1 MAYSISNQV
10 AFQKKKRN
18 KDILITILFYLT
30 TLLLPSLA
38 IGKISFS
45 EDNPIHIFQGI
56 TFKPEESPTIPVFI
70 LTVLIR
76 SLLLFFLFHLRKNTK
91 RMSKLGLSLF
101 CLFLVYRLVSLFYFP
116 YGKLDFV
123 VHPQNGA
130 SDVTLLFP
138 GLSIYDR
145 ISEFVYESLFALY
158 FLFAFNYAKEL
169 PSLADKFLL
178 VILKAFI
185 ALGVWTRLYS
195 IAFERSQVI
204 ESIKRII
211 HADFS
216 FFCSVSS
223 FTSNKNVAGFF
234 VLVCSFSCLLLFSR
248 RPSYIYRIIY
258 FLTIPYT
265 VILQSR
271 TPLILLLICGFLFG
285 LLYPFFNFKKNKGY
299 SVAFIIITALVL
311 IVLISTYIIKADQIN
326 KRIHAF
332 FEKGTIG
339 SRFALI
345 STSFDLFYHRE
356 IYLLTGLGKRPF
368 AYLIGAYRSAIAL
381 NDAVYHTSHNAF
393 LDILFTQGV
402 LSLILALALSVYLLV
417 LCFKIGK
424 QNKWMSFTRILI
436 YLSCLVYSFMEPRGL
451 FLREGNIVFFIF
463 LNLLPIFFLSNQ
475 TNRNK
480 KILTEGL

>member
-1 MAYSISNQV
+1 MVYSISNQI
-10 AFQKKKRN
+10 ALQKKKRN
-18 KDILITILFYLT
+18 KDILITILFYVT
-30 TLLLPSLA
+30 TLLIPSLA

-45 EDNPIHIFQGI
+45 EDNPSSIFQA
-56 TFKPEESPTIPVFI
+56 FNPEESPAIPVFI

-101 CLFLVYRLVSLFYFP
+101 CLFLVYRLVSLLYFP

-138 GLSIYDR
+138 GFSIYDR
-145 ISEFVYESLFALY
+145 IADFVYESLFALY

-178 VILKAFI
+178 VILKVFI
-185 ALGVWTRLYS
+185 ALGVLIRLYS
-195 IAFERSQVI
+195 IAFERPQII

-216 FFCSVSS
+216 FFGDVCS
-223 FTSNKNVAGFF
+223 FTSHKNVAGFF
-234 VLVCSFSCLLLFSR
+234 VLVCSLSCLLLFSR

-285 LLYPFFNFKKNKGY
+285 LLYPFFNFKKDKGY

-311 IVLISTYIIKADQIN
+311 IVLISTYIIKADAIN

-332 FEKGTIG
+332 FEKGTVG
-339 SRFALI
+339 SRFTLI

-368 AYLIGAYRSAIAL
+368 AYLIGAYRKAIAL

-393 LDILFTQGV
+393 LDILFTQGA
-402 LSLILALALSVYLLV
+402 LSLLLALALSVYLLV

-424 QNKWMSFTRILI
+424 QNRWMSFTRILI
-436 YLSCLVYSFMEPRGL
+436 YLSCLVYSFIEPKGL

-463 LNLLPIFFLSNQ
+463 LNLVPIFFLSNQ

>member
-1 MAYSISNQV
+1 M
-10 AFQKKKRN
+10 
-18 KDILITILFYLT
+18 
-30 TLLLPSLA
+30 
-38 IGKISFS
+38 
-45 EDNPIHIFQGI
+45 
-56 TFKPEESPTIPVFI
+56 
-70 LTVLIR
+70 
-76 SLLLFFLFHLRKNTK
+76 
-91 RMSKLGLSLF
+91 
-101 CLFLVYRLVSLFYFP
+101 
-116 YGKLDFV
+116 
-123 VHPQNGA
+123 
-130 SDVTLLFP
+130 
-138 GLSIYDR
+138 
-145 ISEFVYESLFALY
+145 
-158 FLFAFNYAKEL
+158 
-169 PSLADKFLL
+169 
-178 VILKAFI
+178 
-185 ALGVWTRLYS
+185 
-195 IAFERSQVI
+195 
-204 ESIKRII
+204 
-211 HADFS
+211 
-216 FFCSVSS
+216 
-223 FTSNKNVAGFF
+223 
-234 VLVCSFSCLLLFSR
+234 
-248 RPSYIYRIIY
+248 
-258 FLTIPYT
+258 
-265 VILQSR
+265 
-271 TPLILLLICGFLFG
+271 ICGFLFG

-332 FEKGTIG
+332 FEKGTVG

-402 LSLILALALSVYLLV
+402 LSLLLALALSVYLLV

>member
-18 KDILITILFYLT
+18 KDILITILFYVT

-45 EDNPIHIFQGI
+45 EDNPSSIFQA
-56 TFKPEESPTIPVFI
+56 FNPEESPTIPVFI

-91 RMSKLGLSLF
+91 RMSRLGLSIF
-101 CLFLVYRLVSLFYFP
+101 CLFLVYRLVSLLYFP

-145 ISEFVYESLFALY
+145 IAEFVYESLFALY

-178 VILKAFI
+178 VILKVFI
-185 ALGVWTRLYS
+185 ALGVFTRLYS
-195 IAFERSQVI
+195 IAFERPQII

-211 HADFS
+211 NADFS
-216 FFCSVSS
+216 FFDDVRS
-223 FTSNKNVAGFF
+223 FTSHKNVAGFF

-299 SVAFIIITALVL
+299 SIAFIIITALVL
-311 IVLISTYIIKADQIN
+311 IVLISTYLIKADQIN

-332 FEKGTIG
+332 FEKGTVG
-339 SRFALI
+339 SRFTLI
-345 STSFDLFYHRE
+345 TTSFDLFYHRE

-368 AYLIGAYRSAIAL
+368 AYLIGAYRRAIAL
-381 NDAVYHTSHNAF
+381 NDLAYHTSHNAF
-393 LDILFTQGV
+393 LDILFTQGA
-402 LSLILALALSVYLLV
+402 LSLLLALALSVYLLV

-424 QNKWMSFTRILI
+424 QNRWMSFTRILI
-436 YLSCLVYSFMEPRGL
+436 YLSCLVFSSMEPKGL
-451 FLREGNIVFFIF
+451 FTREGNIVFFIF

-480 KILTEGL
+480 KILTEDL

>member
-10 AFQKKKRN
+10 ALQKKKRN
-18 KDILITILFYLT
+18 KDILITILFYVT
-30 TLLLPSLA
+30 TLLLPSLV

-45 EDNPIHIFQGI
+45 EDNPSSIFQA
-56 TFKPEESPTIPVFI
+56 FNPEESPAIPVFI

-101 CLFLVYRLVSLFYFP
+101 CLFLVYRLVSLLSFP

-169 PSLADKFLL
+169 PSLANKFLL

-185 ALGVWTRLYS
+185 ALGVLTRLYS
-195 IAFERSQVI
+195 IAFERPQII

-216 FFCSVSS
+216 FFGDVRS
-223 FTSNKNVAGFF
+223 FTSHKNVAGFF
-234 VLVCSFSCLLLFSR
+234 VLVCSLSCLLLFSR

-311 IVLISTYIIKADQIN
+311 IVLISTYIIKADAIN

-332 FEKGTIG
+332 FEKGTVG
-339 SRFALI
+339 SRFTLI

-368 AYLIGAYRSAIAL
+368 SYLIGAYRSAIAL
-381 NDAVYHTSHNAF
+381 NDSAYHTSHNAF
-393 LDILFTQGV
+393 LDILFTQGA
-402 LSLILALALSVYLLV
+402 LSLLLVLALSVYLLV

-424 QNKWMSFTRILI
+424 QNRWMSFTRILI
-436 YLSCLVYSFMEPRGL
+436 FLSCLVFSSMEPKGL

-475 TNRNK
+475 ANRNK

>member
-1 MAYSISNQV
+1 MVYSISNQI
-10 AFQKKKRN
+10 ALQKKKRN
-18 KDILITILFYLT
+18 KDILITILFYVT
-30 TLLLPSLA
+30 TLLIPSLA

-45 EDNPIHIFQGI
+45 EDNPSSIFQA
-56 TFKPEESPTIPVFI
+56 FNPEESPAIPVFI

-76 SLLLFFLFHLRKNTK
+76 SLLLFFLFYLRKNTK

-101 CLFLVYRLVSLFYFP
+101 CLFLVYRLVSLLSFP

-169 PSLADKFLL
+169 PSLADKFLF
-178 VILKAFI
+178 VILKAII
-185 ALGVWTRLYS
+185 ALGVLIRLYS
-195 IAFERSQVI
+195 IAFERPQII

-216 FFCSVSS
+216 FFGDVCS
-223 FTSNKNVAGFF
+223 FTSHKNVAGFF
-234 VLVCSFSCLLLFSR
+234 VLVCSLSCLLLFSR

-285 LLYPFFNFKKNKGY
+285 LLYPFFNFKKDKGY
-299 SVAFIIITALVL
+299 SVAFIIITALVF
-311 IVLISTYIIKADQIN
+311 IVLISTYIIKADAIN

-332 FEKGTIG
+332 FEKGTVG
-339 SRFALI
+339 SRFTLI
-345 STSFDLFYHRE
+345 STSFNLFYHRE

-368 AYLIGAYRSAIAL
+368 SYLIGAYRSAIAL
-381 NDAVYHTSHNAF
+381 NDSAYHTSHNAF
-393 LDILFTQGV
+393 LDILFTQGA
-402 LSLILALALSVYLLV
+402 LSLLLALSLSVYLLV

-424 QNKWMSFTRILI
+424 QNRWMSFTRILI
-436 YLSCLVYSFMEPRGL
+436 YLSCLVYSFIEPKGL

>member
-1 MAYSISNQV
+1 MVYSISNQI
-10 AFQKKKRN
+10 ALQKKKRN
-18 KDILITILFYLT
+18 KDILITILFYVT
-30 TLLLPSLA
+30 TLLIPSLA

-45 EDNPIHIFQGI
+45 EDNPSSIFQA
-56 TFKPEESPTIPVFI
+56 FNPEESPAIPVFI

-76 SLLLFFLFHLRKNTK
+76 SLLLFFLFYLRKNTK

-101 CLFLVYRLVSLFYFP
+101 CLFLVYRLVSLLSFP

-145 ISEFVYESLFALY
+145 ISEFVYESLFALS

-178 VILKAFI
+178 VILKVFI
-185 ALGVWTRLYS
+185 ALGVLIRLYS
-195 IAFERSQVI
+195 IAFERPQII

-216 FFCSVSS
+216 FFGDVYS
-223 FTSNKNVAGFF
+223 FTSHKNVAGFF
-234 VLVCSFSCLLLFSR
+234 VLVCSLSCLLLFSR

-299 SVAFIIITALVL
+299 SVAFIIITAVVL
-311 IVLISTYIIKADQIN
+311 IVLISTYIIKADAIN

-332 FEKGTIG
+332 FEKGTVG
-339 SRFALI
+339 SRFTLI

-356 IYLLTGLGKRPF
+356 ICLLTGLGKRPF
-368 AYLIGAYRSAIAL
+368 SYLIGAYRSAIAL
-381 NDAVYHTSHNAF
+381 NDSAYHTSHNAF
-393 LDILFTQGV
+393 LDILFTQGA
-402 LSLILALALSVYLLV
+402 LSLLLVLALSVYLLV

-424 QNKWMSFTRILI
+424 QNRWMSFTRILI
-436 YLSCLVYSFMEPRGL
+436 YLSCLVYSFIEPKGL

-480 KILTEGL
+480 KILTEYL

>member
-10 AFQKKKRN
+10 ALQKKKRN
-18 KDILITILFYLT
+18 KDILITILFYVT
-30 TLLLPSLA
+30 TLLLPSLV

-45 EDNPIHIFQGI
+45 EDNPSSIFQA
-56 TFKPEESPTIPVFI
+56 FNPEESPAIPVFI

-101 CLFLVYRLVSLFYFP
+101 CLFLVYRLVSLLYFP

-138 GLSIYDR
+138 GFSIYDR
-145 ISEFVYESLFALY
+145 IAEFVYESLFALY

-169 PSLADKFLL
+169 PSLANKFLL

-185 ALGVWTRLYS
+185 ALGVLTRLYS
-195 IAFERSQVI
+195 IAFERPQII

-216 FFCSVSS
+216 FFGDVRS
-223 FTSNKNVAGFF
+223 FTSHKNVAGFF
-234 VLVCSFSCLLLFSR
+234 VLVCSLSCLLLFSR

-311 IVLISTYIIKADQIN
+311 IVLISTYIIKADAIN

-332 FEKGTIG
+332 FEKGTVG
-339 SRFALI
+339 SRFTLI

-368 AYLIGAYRSAIAL
+368 SYLIGAYRSAIAL
-381 NDAVYHTSHNAF
+381 NDSAYHTSHNAF
-393 LDILFTQGV
+393 LDILFTQGA
-402 LSLILALALSVYLLV
+402 LSLLLVLALSVYLLV

-424 QNKWMSFTRILI
+424 QNRWMSFTRILI
-436 YLSCLVYSFMEPRGL
+436 FLSCLVFSSMEPKGL

>member
-1 MAYSISNQV
+1 MVYSISNQI
-10 AFQKKKRN
+10 ALQKKKRN
-18 KDILITILFYLT
+18 KDILITILFYVT
-30 TLLLPSLA
+30 TLLIPSLA

-45 EDNPIHIFQGI
+45 EDNPSSIFQA
-56 TFKPEESPTIPVFI
+56 FNPEESPAIPVFI

-76 SLLLFFLFHLRKNTK
+76 SLLLFFLFYLRKNTK

-101 CLFLVYRLVSLFYFP
+101 CLFLVYRLVSLLSFP

-178 VILKAFI
+178 VILKVFI
-185 ALGVWTRLYS
+185 ALGVLIRLYS
-195 IAFERSQVI
+195 IAFERPQII

-216 FFCSVSS
+216 FFGDVCS
-223 FTSNKNVAGFF
+223 FTSHKNVAGFF
-234 VLVCSFSCLLLFSR
+234 VLVCSLSCLLLFSR

-311 IVLISTYIIKADQIN
+311 IVLISTYIIKADAIN

-332 FEKGTIG
+332 FEKGTVG
-339 SRFALI
+339 SRFTLI

-368 AYLIGAYRSAIAL
+368 AYLIGAYRRAIAL

-393 LDILFTQGV
+393 LDILFTQGA
-402 LSLILALALSVYLLV
+402 LSLLLALALSVYLLV

-424 QNKWMSFTRILI
+424 QNRWMSFTRILI
-436 YLSCLVYSFMEPRGL
+436 YLSCLVYSSIEPKGL

-480 KILTEGL
+480 KILTEYL